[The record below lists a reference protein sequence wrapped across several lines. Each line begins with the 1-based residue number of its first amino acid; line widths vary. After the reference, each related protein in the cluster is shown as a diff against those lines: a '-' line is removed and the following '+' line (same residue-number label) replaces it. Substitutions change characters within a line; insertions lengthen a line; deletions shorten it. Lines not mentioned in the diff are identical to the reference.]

1 MGNILAVQT
10 PQPPNV
16 CEPTQALSSSSS
28 KKHTNDCSP
37 THVSW
42 LHCSKKK
49 KKKLYVNEEAL
60 QHAYISL
67 HSSQLQN
74 AVLLQGPSLNITNTA
89 NQLDSAGFL

>member
-1 MGNILAVQT
+1 MTAPLHMSLDCTVQ
-10 PQPPNV
+10 
-16 CEPTQALSSSSS
+16 
-28 KKHTNDCSP
+28 
-37 THVSW
+37 
-42 LHCSKKK
+42 KK
-49 KKKLYVNEEAL
+49 KKKLYVNEEEL